1 MRGSRAGFQGLRGT
15 RSDKTPSVAR
25 KQRPTDPTVCER
37 CGAVFR
43 RKTWRS
49 GPREFDLDLVRA
61 ARGLCPACRQME
73 RCEFFGRIVLQG
85 AYVAVHE
92 HAIRCR
98 IRNVADRARFTQ
110 PQRRVVAIRWEGAE
124 LEVLTTC
131 EKLAH
136 RIVRELWKAFR
147 GRVSYKWSD
156 SDGRLFATWRRD
168 DAEEASHGHAEDS
181 GR

>member
-85 AYVAVHE
+85 AYAAVHE
-92 HAIRCR
+92 H
-98 IRNVADRARFTQ
+98 
-110 PQRRVVAIRWEGAE
+110 AIRWEGAE

-156 SDGRLFATWRRD
+156 SDGKLFATWRRD